1 MPTSSTEVVT
11 KIVPEPGPL
20 SPRKSLQEIVVP
32 EGLKVEL
39 VASEPLV
46 MDPVAFD
53 WGWDGRLWVVEMGDY
68 PNGMRWNGP
77 GDPKGD
83 FGGRVKILTDTDGD
97 GVYDKA
103 SVFLDK
109 LPFPTAI
116 KVWGDGILIATG
128 SELLYVEDANGDQV
142 ADVQKPLYSGF
153 TEGNQ
158 QHRIN
163 GLRWGLD
170 NWLYLANGGS
180 GGSVQPADQ
189 DAPPVDIGGFDLR
202 IRPSTSELQTQSGLS
217 QSGRFR
223 NDWGDWFGC
232 RSGNPLWHYIL
243 DERYLSR
250 NPYVSGPIVRRDVPE
265 QPGKALICPL
275 SQTMPRFNDYA
286 NTNRFTSACS
296 PAFYRDKSLGEMLA
310 GNVFICEP
318 VHNLVH
324 REIVSPA
331 GVSFSSRR
339 APEETTSE
347 FLASRDLWFRPVM
360 IRTGPDG
367 GLWIADMYRFV
378 IEHPEWILPE
388 VQISLDMR
396 AGSSRGR
403 IYRVLREGASPQV
416 PRLGEWTQKQLVAAL
431 ESPNGWIRDM
441 VQQRFVENAQQAP
454 IEDLQK
460 LVVSGNRV
468 TARLHA
474 LCTLDG
480 VGRLSPAIL
489 ANALTDLNPGVR
501 RWAVRFTESFSGDS
515 RLFRAVARMLA
526 EEKDP
531 QVLLQT
537 LYSLRLWSNVEP
549 QSGDIARQATRLLG
563 NLAYRHASDEILRA
577 AAISSIGES
586 NVELLLTGWIEAY
599 SKEPLPAAETLVHAG
614 FSTLTGIGN
623 QATITK
629 LTALFVERAA
639 KTSASG
645 QLRAVDIL
653 LDAVDDRSGQGKQ
666 YITSELLEQT
676 RQRVQQETPDVT
688 AIRILGKSSQDNQD
702 VTLIANILSPQQS
715 PATQLPAAKA
725 LFNMGTDTAFNALLD
740 KWDSYPPNLR
750 RHVLDSI
757 GQRPDW
763 TLKLLEAIEAEKVVI
778 SQISVHRRAQW
789 LSHQDEKIRSKAE
802 HVFSS
807 AIDPNRASLV
817 EQYHQGLPS
826 AGDALRGKA
835 IFSKSCASCHRF
847 NALGHA
853 VGPDLAALK
862 DRSSQAILIAVLDP
876 NRAVENKYLNY
887 AVETEDGLIF
897 TGMLAD
903 ETTATITLRGPE
915 NKEKQILRNEI
926 ETLTAT
932 GKVHYARRDGKRPHP
947 R

>member
-1 MPTSSTEVVT
+1 
-11 KIVPEPGPL
+11 
-20 SPRKSLQEIVVP
+20 
-32 EGLKVEL
+32 
-39 VASEPLV
+39 
-46 MDPVAFD
+46 
-53 WGWDGRLWVVEMGDY
+53 
-68 PNGMRWNGP
+68 
-77 GDPKGD
+77 
-83 FGGRVKILTDTDGD
+83 
-97 GVYDKA
+97 
-103 SVFLDK
+103 
-109 LPFPTAI
+109 
-116 KVWGDGILIATG
+116 
-128 SELLYVEDANGDQV
+128 
-142 ADVQKPLYSGF
+142 
-153 TEGNQ
+153 
-158 QHRIN
+158 
-163 GLRWGLD
+163 
-170 NWLYLANGGS
+170 
-180 GGSVQPADQ
+180 
-189 DAPPVDIGGFDLR
+189 
-202 IRPSTSELQTQSGLS
+202 
-217 QSGRFR
+217 
-223 NDWGDWFGC
+223 
-232 RSGNPLWHYIL
+232 
-243 DERYLSR
+243 
-250 NPYVSGPIVRRDVPE
+250 
-265 QPGKALICPL
+265 
-275 SQTMPRFNDYA
+275 MPRFNDYA

-347 FLASRDLWFRPVM
+347 FLASRDLWVRPVM

-403 IYRVLREGASPQV
+403 IYRVLPEGASPQV

-515 RLFRAVARMLA
+515 RLFRAVAKMLA